1 MINKR
6 QLAGFG
12 PIALAGAAVVAVSA
26 CAPTI
31 RLEVAPIQIYAK
43 LDAGLRAA
51 VDATN
56 AGRRAAYARSA
67 ADAGTSADV
76 AGARMF
82 EAQLL
87 PRISSGQ
94 WYRNA
99 QGQWVQ
105 R

>member
-43 LDAGLRAA
+43 LDA
-51 VDATN
+51 
-56 AGRRAAYARSA
+56 
-67 ADAGTSADV
+67 DV
-76 AGARMF
+76 RVRLDQ
-82 EAQLL
+82 ELQQLL
-87 PRISSGQ
+87 QQNP
-94 WYRNA
+94 NLF
-99 QGQWVQ
+99 
-105 R
+105 